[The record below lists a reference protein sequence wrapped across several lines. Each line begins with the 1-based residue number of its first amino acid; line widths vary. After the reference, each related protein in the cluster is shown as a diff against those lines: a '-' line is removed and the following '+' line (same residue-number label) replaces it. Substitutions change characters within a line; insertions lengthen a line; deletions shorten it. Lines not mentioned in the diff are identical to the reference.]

1 MDKKTVRLTKKRLD
15 ALNTAISMDDILYA
29 KFERMYRQFHRDVD
43 RMYRRPKEIVKII
56 KIHKDYFENV
66 QMKKVEITP
75 EGTIVYI

>member
-1 MDKKTVRLTKKRLD
+1 MEKKVILTKKRLA
-15 ALNTAISMDDILYA
+15 ALDIALSLDDVLYA
-29 KFERMYRQFHRDVD
+29 KFDRMYKQLHRDVD

-56 KIHKDYFENV
+56 KINKDCFENV